1 MILGPL
7 LMVFPYSKQ
16 LFLYVI
22 IWLIGSSTMNAYL
35 KIDIYTATEKLI
47 TSYILQDFAAAN
59 IRFSKKTGSK
69 VFINLKINLLKKK
82 NKKQIKYEYS
92 LKNIDILLEEYQ

>member
-1 MILGPL
+1 
-7 LMVFPYSKQ
+7 MVFPYSKQ

-22 IWLIGSSTMNAYL
+22 IWLIGSSIMNAYL

-92 LKNIDILLEEYQ
+92 LKNIDTLLEEY

>member
-22 IWLIGSSTMNAYL
+22 IWLIGGSTMNAYL
-35 KIDIYTATEKLI
+35 KIDSYTVTEKLI
-47 TSYILQDFAAAN
+47 TSYILQNFAAAN
-59 IRFSKKTGSK
+59 IRFSKKTGFK

-92 LKNIDILLEEYQ
+92 INIDTLLEEYQ

>member
-7 LMVFPYSKQ
+7 PMVFPYSKQ

-22 IWLIGSSTMNAYL
+22 IWLIGGSTMNAYL
-35 KIDIYTATEKLI
+35 KIDSYTVTEKLI
-47 TSYILQDFAAAN
+47 TSYILQNFAVAN
-59 IRFSKKTGSK
+59 IRFSKKTGFK
-69 VFINLKINLLKKK
+69 VFINLKMNLLKKK

-92 LKNIDILLEEYQ
+92 INIDTLLEEYQ

>member
-1 MILGPL
+1 
-7 LMVFPYSKQ
+7 MVFPYSKQ

-47 TSYILQDFAAAN
+47 ASYILQNSAIAN
-59 IRFSKKTGSK
+59 ISILKKTGL
-69 VFINLKINLLKKK
+69 VI
-82 NKKQIKYEYS
+82 
-92 LKNIDILLEEYQ
+92 